1 MSTTPTIQYSGPAI
15 DAEMPWEIRRHIQ
28 LLYQKLGNHTQAFQQ
43 VASQIAGIKAG
54 SSTTI
59 IEEGS
64 GGSTPTPPPS
74 TGFLGQGLINDQ
86 SGATSY
92 ATGPGDNGI
101 LLILNDASP
110 VAVTLTTAAAPFYLI
125 VTNFGAGTVTLTPST
140 GTINGGA
147 SLSLLQYQTVYVA
160 CDSTNWKTTDF
171 FTPPQNTPA
180 TTHEFLTAY
189 DSSTGA
195 FTAAQPA
202 YSDLTGTP
210 VLPSDAPATASKWVN
225 SYTAATGA
233 FTETQPAFSDI
244 SGNLTTSQ
252 LPTAGITATIV
263 TAALTSGGTQGSMQF
278 TNGILTA
285 QTPAT

>member
-15 DAEMPWEIRRHIQ
+15 DPEMPWEIRRHIQ

-54 SSTTI
+54 SSTII
-59 IEEGS
+59 IEDS
-64 GGSTPTPPPS
+64 GGSSSAS

-86 SGATSY
+86 SGAASY

-125 VTNFGAGTVTLTPST
+125 VTNFGAGIATLSPSA
-140 GTINGGA
+140 GTINGGS

-160 CDSTNWKTTDF
+160 CDSTNWKTTDA

-180 TTHEFLTAY
+180 TAHEFLTAY

-202 YSDLTGTP
+202 YSDLNGTP
-210 VLPSDAPATASKWVN
+210 VLPSDALATASKWVN

-233 FTETQPAFSDI
+233 FTETQPDFSDI

-252 LPTAGITATIV
+252 LPTAGITATIT
-263 TAALTSGGTQGSMQF
+263 TAAITSGGTQGSMTF